1 MVSVAETYEH
11 ERLTTNWNSMDEEYW
26 MEDTVSTLTKD

>member
-1 MVSVAETYEH
+1 
-11 ERLTTNWNSMDEEYW
+11 